1 MKSLLVLGAVAV
13 LVSFAPAADAK
24 SPAEVEQIAKAVSV
38 EIRVDGVDRV
48 GSGSIA
54 SG

>member
-1 MKSLLVLGAVAV
+1 MKSLFVLGSVAA
-13 LVSFAPAADAK
+13 LISFAPAADAK

-38 EIRVDGVDRV
+38 EIKVDGVERV